1 MVKKLYSIACLLL
14 FAWLFAL
21 PARAQESNDVEM
33 DNGTCSDGTMLIPE
47 VMAMHCG
54 LSCKDATDKEKIN
67 ECLNT
72 LAKEAQ
78 ESSES
83 RDNAIRQ
90 LSSEYLVLALQ
101 SKALAGNYEEEQD
114 ELLDDGS
121 GGLDGSPASGGMD
134 TGEDG
139 SDLRVKQEKT
149 TKLAA
154 QSVKNMVQ
162 ILNVYSSKLNL
173 DFIDGFYRYDAPYRK
188 FEDGQE

>member
-1 MVKKLYSIACLLL
+1 MGKKLYPIACMVL

-21 PARAQESNDVEM
+21 PVKAQENGGVDM

-78 ESSES
+78 ESNET

-114 ELLDDGS
+114 KLLDEGS
-121 GGLDGSPASGGMD
+121 GGLEGSPASGGIG
-134 TGEDG
+134 TEEGG
-139 SDLRVKQEKT
+139 SDLRAKQEKT

-162 ILNVYSSKLNL
+162 IINVYSSRLNL

-188 FEDGQE
+188 FEDKQE

>member
-1 MVKKLYSIACLLL
+1 MAKKLNL
-14 FAWLFAL
+14 FACFILFVWLFAL
-21 PARAQESNDVEM
+21 PAKAQESSDVEM
-33 DNGTCSDGTMLIPE
+33 DNGTCFDGTMLIPE

-78 ESSES
+78 ESNEV

-90 LSSEYLVLALQ
+90 LSSEYLVLGLQ

-114 ELLDDGS
+114 ELLDERS
-121 GGLDGSPASGGMD
+121 GGLGGSPALGGME

-139 SDLRVKQEKT
+139 SDLRAKQEKN

-154 QSVKNMVQ
+154 QSVKNIVQ
-162 ILNVYSSKLNL
+162 IINVYSSKLNL

-188 FEDGQE
+188 VEDKQE